1 MSDTELLEL
10 TRCQRWILESL
21 SAVVKDPAKA
31 VTATELAAKLHQNSY
46 WTGVYLVEL
55 LELELVRTA
64 ERAHGDVWW
73 PTPGGLAV
81 LSLPPAAMAS

>member
-1 MSDTELLEL
+1 MSDIDLLEV

-31 VTATELAAKLHQNSY
+31 VTATELAAELHQHPH

-55 LELELVRTA
+55 LELGLVRTT

-73 PTPGGLAV
+73 PTPSGLAV
-81 LSLPPAAMAS
+81 LLLPPAAMAS